1 MVGRLAWLKARLLW
15 NGLRSDLQRRIGFPV
30 AIVALGAGAWYLAGE
45 YVEIMGALSPTA
57 ARQFALWSAVA
68 LFAVWVT
75 LPVVIFP
82 LDENLDPAR
91 FSLAPVTRWQL
102 ATGLGVSALIAPS
115 VVVPAILLVTNVAVL
130 APTATLPA
138 AVAASLLLGVQMV
151 VAGQLFSTAVSA
163 VLRSRRGRDLA
174 VFLIM
179 GIGLA
184 GFAAQATVARVVGRL
199 GLEEAALSH
208 PIRGWMT
215 LLPPATAQNVAV
227 ATATSDWV
235 AALGSAIVAVAW
247 IVGMG
252 WIWIRLLDWMLTT
265 PGQSPRPNRAA
276 RSNGMAGRGWGIRR
290 VLARKELRFYLRDPR
305 QRLVWTGAVIFVGL
319 AAASILVGTGE
330 LAAFRRQD
338 WLPLTAPGLVLF
350 VGLPIALNQFG
361 WERNAASYLFVLPI
375 RPRSMLIGK
384 NLATFGALMVET
396 AVLAVALAA
405 LSDGWANLWLVAP
418 LAISSA
424 SLQLAVGNL
433 VSVLTPLRLPRE
445 GTDVFAQ
452 ATEQGCLAIASQIVS
467 FFVIGMLLVPPASV
481 TVLTVAFGRVVSPW
495 VASGFAVAWGA
506 AFYLVSI
513 WLSGILL
520 RRRLPEVVQWV
531 QVT

>member
-1 MVGRLAWLKARLLW
+1 MVGRLAWLKTRLLW

-30 AIVALGAGAWYLAGE
+30 AIVALGAGAWYLAGR
-45 YVEIMGALSPTA
+45 YTEIMETLSPPA
-57 ARQFALWSAVA
+57 ARQFALWGAVA

-91 FSLAPVTRWQL
+91 FALAPVSRWRL

-115 VVVPAILLVTNVAVL
+115 VVVPAILLGTNVAVL
-130 APTATLPA
+130 APTTTLPA

-151 VAGQLFSTAVSA
+151 VVGQLFSTAVSA

-184 GFAAQATVARVVGRL
+184 GFAAQATVARVVGRV
-199 GLEEAALSH
+199 GLEQAALSH

-215 LLPPATAQNVAV
+215 LLPPAAAQNVAV
-227 ATATSDWV
+227 ATGWV
-235 AALGSAIVAVAW
+235 GSLGSAIVAVTW
-247 IVGMG
+247 IFGMG
-252 WIWIRLLDWMLTT
+252 WMWIRLLDWMLTT

-276 RSNGMAGRGWGIRR
+276 RRNGMAGWGWGIRR

-338 WLPLTAPGLVLF
+338 WLPLAAPGLVLF

-375 RPRSMLIGK
+375 RPRSMLMGK

-405 LSDGWANLWLVAP
+405 LSGGWANLWLVAP
-418 LAISSA
+418 LAICSA
-424 SLQLAVGNL
+424 ALQLAVGNL

-452 ATEQGCLAIASQIVS
+452 ATEQGCLAIASQIAS
-467 FFVIGMLLVPPASV
+467 FFAIGMLLVPPASV

-531 QVT
+531 QVS